1 MKKKIVLIMMLL
13 ASIFTCYTAEVAV
26 APINNV
32 STVSAEKY
40 LYNNTNYPFI
50 VYKASSMATYYL
62 DRSSI
67 VVKSNEVM
75 SMIEFAILVFLLVLD
90 LDLVG
95 FIFTACYL
103 NKFSLSSQGK
113 PAFLSIAF
121 ILGSSYFW
129 NFLAPILVRA
139 KYNESFSVSTFL
151 SVVCPLLSARHT

>member
-13 ASIFTCYTAEVAV
+13 ANIFTCYTAEVAV

-67 VVKSNEVM
+67 VVKSNEVNGHIYRDWAC
-75 SMIEFAILVFLLVLD
+75 MIVGVAPSGATFHYVYEFRDDGGEMIYRCGRDD
-90 LDLVG
+90 LSHAGWETLND
-95 FIFTACYL
+95 YL
-103 NKFSLSSQGK
+103 SRYDEDQPEAATCRVSWRYAFGDSL
-113 PAFLSIAF
+113 
-121 ILGSSYFW
+121 
-129 NFLAPILVRA
+129 
-139 KYNESFSVSTFL
+139 T
-151 SVVCPLLSARHT
+151 